1 MLVALT
7 VRLAGINE
15 AKRVLDRILETEF
28 MKKIKTAIVGTG
40 FMGKVH
46 AENVRRLGNVEIAAV
61 VGSRQE
67 TADKFAEAMSIPF
80 ATGDLKVVLENKEIE
95 AVHICTPNVDHFPM
109 SLAAIEAGKAVL
121 CEKPMTMTVAEA
133 RQLVAAAKTKNA
145 VNCVQHNLRYYPVV
159 QQMRQMIASGEL
171 GEILI
176 VQGTYSQDWLLYDT
190 DWNWRLDAKSNG
202 KLRVMG
208 DIGSHW
214 MDMIQHLT
222 GQEITELC
230 ADLSIFHKNRKRP
243 KGSVETFA
251 GKKATDAE
259 VDTFPIET
267 EDFGM
272 VLLHLGERTRGS
284 FTVSQMS
291 AGCKNYFAFQIF
303 GTKAGVAWNQEQ
315 PDTLWI
321 GHRNEPNQILI
332 KDASLFHPAA
342 ASFAD
347 LPGGHSE
354 GYDDSH
360 KQVFKRFYAKV
371 ADARAPV
378 DYPTFE
384 DGLHGMILLE
394 KVSESAEKRGWV
406 TV

>member
-1 MLVALT
+1 
-7 VRLAGINE
+7 
-15 AKRVLDRILETEF
+15 

-61 VGSRQE
+61 VGSRPQR
-67 TADKFAEAMSIPF
+67 AQQFAESFAIPI
-80 ATGDLKVVLENKEIE
+80 ATASLQDVLNNKEIE

-109 SLAAIEAGKAVL
+109 SLAAINAGKAVL
-121 CEKPMTMTVAEA
+121 CEKPMTMNVAEA
-133 RQLVAAAKTKNA
+133 RQLVDAAKQKNA
-145 VNCVQHNLRYYPVV
+145 VNCLQHNLRYYPVV
-159 QQMRQMIASGEL
+159 QQMRQMIAHGDL
-171 GEILI
+171 GDILI

-190 DWNWRLDAKSNG
+190 DWNWRLDAKENG

-222 GQEITELC
+222 GLNITAVC
-230 ADLSIFHKNRKRP
+230 GDLAIFHQKRKRP
-243 KGSVETFA
+243 KGSVETFS
-251 GKKATDAE
+251 GKKLQPGDYEE
-259 VDTFPIET
+259 VPVDT

-272 VLLHLGERTRGS
+272 VMLRLGDRARGA

-291 AGCKNYFAFQIF
+291 AGRKNRFAFEIF
-303 GTKAGVAWNQEQ
+303 GTKAGVAWDQEQ

-321 GHRNEPNQILI
+321 GHRNEPNEIII
-332 KDASLFHPAA
+332 KDASLFYPQAA
-342 ASFAD
+342 TFAD

-360 KQVFKRFYAKV
+360 KQVFKRFYARV
-371 ADARAPV
+371 ADPSAPI

-394 KVSESAEKRGWV
+394 KVAESAEKQAWV
-406 TV
+406 KV